1 MKHTQLAGWL
11 LALCALALPPCALA
25 QGAAPAST
33 APAAT
38 SWYQGGLNS
47 LQLLTLVPGSWS
59 GSLGLTYMHGEQTST
74 SDTASSGSKTNA
86 YGETLTVT
94 NSGFYVLSPLLFSG
108 SLGLALGLNQ
118 DKSAGTDTDAASSG
132 KVLGYSFDGTFLA
145 EKPYPVNVAAH
156 RNQVQLVQTY
166 GARVVGT
173 NENRRIVFSLHPDS
187 VLNDMGYP
195 WTEGMLELSQDKTQT
210 TTTSYGRTLVTDEQG
225 RALSLRASKGF
236 ETADLIFNYNA
247 NNRQSMTQGSADAQ
261 SQLAQLTYSLDF
273 GPTLNRRL
281 DTRFMYQSRS
291 GAPDSE
297 MLSGSGSL
305 QVAHSQKLSTDY
317 SYDITQMTAGNSTS
331 KSQNVAAGV
340 AHELYKNLAT
350 NARVNASTSQM
361 TGGET
366 RSYSG
371 QLGQSYR
378 HSLPGDGNFNANWSA
393 GYQMNRNALDS
404 GDIPVFNEAH
414 LAPRPLA
421 LGAGFDLKQRF
432 VIRSSI
438 KVFNSGNTLLVEDA
452 DYKITTSLVDSKMLR
467 IEPLP
472 TSLVVT
478 PGEALSINY
487 TYQVDP
493 NLASRT
499 ESRGYGFGVDYKW
512 INLTFGESQSQETP
526 IEQSEKST
534 NNQFLQSSEQKFVQV
549 GTQGEIWGIA
559 ANSSVNY
566 AINHAVNDVNNDLK
580 FTSELAWDLDV
591 DTQASVMLQANQM
604 RYTLP
609 DVRTARG
616 LSVQASFRQPE
627 RSLAVA
633 VSSRNTAYTSPTIYS
648 DAFLSASSTFNWY
661 SDSGW
666 RHSAGLEWSKHQQR
680 NDPAELLMQIRA
692 QSDVTLGK
700 LSLSVNGAYGQWV
713 RGNQRSTNKSLN
725 LSALRQF

>member
-1 MKHTQLAGWL
+1 DKSFG
-11 LALCALALPPCALA
+11 
-25 QGAAPAST
+25 
-33 APAAT
+33 
-38 SWYQGGLNS
+38 
-47 LQLLTLVPGSWS
+47 
-59 GSLGLTYMHGEQTST
+59 
-74 SDTASSGSKTNA
+74 
-86 YGETLTVT
+86 T
-94 NSGFYVLSPLLFSG
+94 NS
-108 SLGLALGLNQ
+108 
-118 DKSAGTDTDAASSG
+118 DAASSA
-132 KVLGYSFDGTFLA
+132 KALGYSFDGTFLA

-156 RNQVQLVQTY
+156 RNQVQLVQSY
-166 GARVVGT
+166 GARVVGA

-195 WTEGMLELSQDKTQT
+195 WTEGTLELSQDKTQT
-210 TTTSYGRTLVTDEQG
+210 TTTSYGRTLVTNDKG

-236 ETADLIFNYNA
+236 ETADLTFNYNT
-247 NNRQSMTQGSADAQ
+247 NNRQSMTQGGADAQ
-261 SQLAQLTYSLDF
+261 SQMAQLAYSLDF

-291 GAPDSE
+291 GAPDSQ
-297 MLSGSGSL
+297 MLNGSGSL

-317 SYDITQMTAGNSTS
+317 SYNITQMTAGNSTS

-340 AHELYKNLAT
+340 THDLYKNLAT

-361 TGGET
+361 TGGAT
-366 RSYSG
+366 RSYAG

-378 HSLPGDGNFNANWSA
+378 HSLPGDGNFSANWSA

-404 GDIPVFNEAH
+404 GDIPVFNESH
-414 LAPRPLA
+414 LAPSPLV

-432 VIRSSI
+432 VIRSTI
-438 KVFNSGNTLLVEDA
+438 KVFNSGNTLLAENA
-452 DYKITTSLVDSKMLR
+452 DYKITTSLVDSKVLR

-512 INLTFGESQSQETP
+512 INLTLGQSQSQETP
-526 IEQSEKST
+526 VDQSEKST
-534 NNQFLQSSEQKFVQV
+534 NTKFLQSSEQKFFQV
-549 GTQGEIWGIA
+549 GTHGEIWGMA
-559 ANSSVNY
+559 ANGSVNY

-580 FTSELAWDLDV
+580 FTGDLAWDLNV
-591 DTQASVMLQANQM
+591 DTQVGVMLQANQM
-604 RYTLP
+604 RYILP
-609 DVRTARG
+609 DIHTARG

-633 VSSRNTAYTSPTIYS
+633 LSTRSTAYTSPAPYT
-648 DAFLSASSTFNWY
+648 DALLATSSTLNWY
-661 SDSGW
+661 ADSGW
-666 RHSAGLEWSKHQQR
+666 RHAAGLEWSKHQQR

-713 RGNQRSTNKSLN
+713 RGNQRSTNKSLS